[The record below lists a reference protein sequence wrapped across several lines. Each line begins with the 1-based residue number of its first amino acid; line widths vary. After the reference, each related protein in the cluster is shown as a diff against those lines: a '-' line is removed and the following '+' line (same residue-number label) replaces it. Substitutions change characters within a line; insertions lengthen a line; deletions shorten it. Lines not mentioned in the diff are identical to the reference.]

1 MSVSATKLQDKYVD
15 GLVEKMC
22 AKITEKFPSATFA
35 VRVHPTHRGAII
47 DAHVPTNDD
56 FEVFDL
62 VNPELDDLLI
72 AENIAIS
79 IRALGPHLQGG
90 CNSDEI

>member
-1 MSVSATKLQDKYVD
+1 MNDEVRTPSVASQVD
-15 GLVEKMC
+15 IHDEHVQALVERTC
-22 AKITEKFPSATFA
+22 AKIRTKFPTATFC
-35 VRVHPTHRGAII
+35 VRTHPRQRGAIV

-72 AENIAIS
+72 EEDIAIYV
-79 IRALGPHLQGG
+79 RALGPTA
-90 CNSDEI
+90 